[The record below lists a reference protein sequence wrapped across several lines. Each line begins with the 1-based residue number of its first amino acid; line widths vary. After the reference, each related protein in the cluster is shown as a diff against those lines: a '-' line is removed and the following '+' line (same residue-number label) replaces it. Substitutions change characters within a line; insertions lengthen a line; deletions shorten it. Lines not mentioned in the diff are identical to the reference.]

1 MSKLFQILGFLV
13 LFATSALA
21 QEKNF
26 HDLRG
31 MEDSTGT
38 THLFYR
44 VMDSE
49 SRFVYTNHIYHFN
62 TEDKT
67 ERLLFEEQYFE
78 NPRDTLPFDFVG
90 VSDFHFLENDLNKV
104 IYLQIN
110 QFDHPVGPYSSI
122 YQKLID
128 WDGDE
133 IAQGVH
139 DGQVI
144 GNAIGIPSK
153 LSDRIIINYLFGN
166 EVFQKGTNIDTTL
179 TLYDAAEDFENALHI
194 VADWSET
201 EQLVAHRNDTLFIL
215 DANFEILTRVKSPF
229 NYSFYDYSLVDF
241 YFPSDSSTFYFRQR
255 STNKYLSY
263 PVYRGDMV
271 NEEIIFKEIIPSR
284 SQNGFNIQPF
294 NNGEVVYS
302 DSTAVLFSSDRGD
315 TFQKLIDM
323 NEYVTGLYFN
333 QQQLLYILTKVH
345 LYSYNFET
353 EELINLLDLP
363 TSIEDSNVGMPST
376 ISLHQN
382 YPNPFNPST
391 NIQFALPADSHVRLA
406 VYDQL
411 GRELQVLIDDYL
423 PLGNHVATFNANNYS
438 SGIYYYVLDAVD
450 LNERVIKKMTLIK

>member
-21 QEKNF
+21 QEKYF

-44 VMDSE
+44 VLDSE
-49 SRFVYTNHIYHFN
+49 SRFVYTNHVYHLN
-62 TEDKT
+62 TESSLDS
-67 ERLLFEEQYFE
+67 LLFEEQYFE
-78 NPRDTLPFDFVG
+78 NTRDTLPYDFVG
-90 VSDFHFLENDLNKV
+90 VSEYHFLENNVNKV

-229 NYSFYDYSLVDF
+229 NYSYYDYSLVDF
-241 YFPSDSSTFYFRQR
+241 YFPSDSSTFYLRR
-255 STNKYLSY
+255 RTTNKYSSSSIYRADILNDELSLQH
-263 PVYRGDMV
+263 
-271 NEEIIFKEIIPSR
+271 ITPSR
-284 SQNGFNIQPF
+284 SQNGFAINQTDSSSIA
-294 NNGEVVYS
+294 YS
-302 DSTAVLFSSDRGD
+302 DSTVVLNSNDRGD
-315 TFQKLIDM
+315 TFETLITM
-323 NEYVTGLYFN
+323 NEFVSGLYFN
-333 QQQLLYILTKVH
+333 QKQQLYILTKEH
-345 LYSYNFET
+345 LYIYDLES
-353 EELINLLDLP
+353 ELLTSLLDLP
-363 TSIEDSNVGMPST
+363 TSNEVSGINIPNSITLS
-376 ISLHQN
+376 QN

-411 GRELQVLIDDYL
+411 GRELQILIDDNL
-423 PLGNHVATFNANNYS
+423 PLGNHIATFNANNYS